1 MTLQTRQHVITIHM
15 FYNISRSKENG
26 TMKFGQL
33 IENIMRNTFL
43 EISYK
48 KFGVED
54 SPRPYYKKSKLS
66 TSLDQYSE
74 MLWSLFLLHA
84 QVKSTKSTQVYQ
96 NILKRR
102 CWPLLTTLYK
112 AFLRNKKSSRTTLLV
127 SFSAWFLEKMFF
139 NYIL

>member
-1 MTLQTRQHVITIHM
+1 M

-43 EISYK
+43 EKSYRK
-48 KFGVED
+48 CGVED

-74 MLWSLFLLHA
+74 ML
-84 QVKSTKSTQVYQ
+84 
-96 NILKRR
+96 
-102 CWPLLTTLYK
+102 
-112 AFLRNKKSSRTTLLV
+112 
-127 SFSAWFLEKMFF
+127 
-139 NYIL
+139 